1 MVNSTN
7 LKIIACVTMLIDH
20 IGAVLLPDLLFLR
33 LIGRVAFPIFAFLI
47 AQGYIHTHNS
57 KKYLIR
63 LFIFALISEIPSNL
77 AFKGQPIC
85 LGSTLNIFFTLFLG
99 LLAIYIYD
107 HYKKL
112 SIIPLIIIAVVAH
125 YFKVDY
131 GIYGIAMIFSF
142 YFFRDDLYKQM
153 FGLCL
158 VSLGYEGYIYIRENY
173 INYVQMYSLASLIIL
188 YFYNGKKGYNLKYL
202 FYFFY
207 PVHLIILT
215 LIRDYILGLR

>member
-1 MVNSTN
+1 MNSTN

-63 LFIFALISEIPSNL
+63 LFIFALISEIPNNL

-112 SIIPLIIIAVVAH
+112 SIIPLIIIVVVAH

-142 YFFRDDLYKQM
+142 YFFRDDFYKQM

-158 VSLGYEGYIYIRENY
+158 VSLGYEGYIYIRDNY